1 MPMPTAGPGPPLED
15 VYEFSMDSD
24 ETQSLA
30 LSGRVSAK
38 TSPLSKYIESEHH
51 QAGLFSLPP
60 LDAALDAQK
69 RRRKKC
75 GVCTPCLLKE
85 NCGTCANCMNRKT
98 GKQICKLRKCEQ
110 LKRRRNEWE
119 VRIIVRFFSWFLAVF
134 SRSFGMSKPVSLKL
148 HSVQLF
154 FETTL
159 KTLEIGRKFTYFRN
173 FWKFEL

>member
-1 MPMPTAGPGPPLED
+1 MKLKLPLQSRQSVAMPMPTAGPGPPLED

-119 VRIIVRFFSWFLAVF
+119 VRIIVCFFFLVSSCVF
-134 SRSFGMSKPVSLKL
+134 QVVWDEQTSVVEAPQRSAL
-148 HSVQLF
+148 
-154 FETTL
+154 
-159 KTLEIGRKFTYFRN
+159 Y
-173 FWKFEL
+173 